1 VNSENAC
8 QWSASTPASL
18 AAQDANGLT
27 PRESGYLTG
36 DTKLLRAD
44 TGAEITLEAL
54 VASGTQSIPVWSLD
68 DRMKVVPRTLK
79 HAFWSGAMET
89 FAVRLASGRE
99 IRVTANHS
107 FLTFN
112 GWQSLGN
119 LAVGARVAI
128 PRIVPGPLIE
138 QSLPEAKLI
147 MLAHLLGDGS
157 FVRRQPIRYAS
168 VDEEN
173 LAAVTAAA
181 THFGITA
188 VRDEY
193 SKARCISLRLPAP
206 YAVARG
212 RRNPIAEWL
221 DSLGLFGLR
230 SHEKFI
236 PDQIFSLCRD
246 QLATFLRHLWATDGS
261 VTVAKSG
268 NVRIYYSTTS
278 EQMARQLVA
287 LLLRF
292 AIVARV
298 RSVGNT
304 YGHPQWTVD
313 ITGAS
318 DQSRFIDE
326 VGVHGGRSLLARS
339 ARIRINEMKR
349 TGRFDTIPSEV
360 WTRVRS
366 VLAVRSMTRGQLQ
379 VAVGT
384 SSRGDLNVNI
394 CPSRSRLARIAG
406 VLKDPQL
413 ESAATNDAFW
423 DTISSIGGFG
433 VRDVYGVTVL
443 QTHRLVANGIGLRNI

>member
-1 VNSENAC
+1 MS
-8 QWSASTPASL
+8 
-18 AAQDANGLT
+18 
-27 PRESGYLTG
+27 REPGYLTG
-36 DTKLLRAD
+36 DTRLLRAD

-54 VASGTQSIPVWSLD
+54 IAASMQSIPIWSLD
-68 DRMKVVPRTLK
+68 DRVKVVPRTLK
-79 HAFWSGAMET
+79 HAFCSGVEET

-99 IRVTANHS
+99 IRVTAGHS

-112 GWQSLGN
+112 GWQSLSN

-138 QSLPEAKLI
+138 QPQPEAELI
-147 MLAHLLGDGS
+147 MLAHLIGDGS

-193 SKARCISLRLPAP
+193 PQARCISLRLPAP

-236 PDQIFSLCRD
+236 PDQIFSLSRD

-268 NVRIYYSTTS
+268 NVRIYYGTTS
-278 EQMARQLVA
+278 ERMARQLVA

-292 AIVARV
+292 GMVARLY
-298 RSVGNT
+298 SVGNT

-313 ITGAS
+313 ITGAN
-318 DQSRFIDE
+318 DQARFIDE

-360 WTRVRS
+360 WTRVRM
-366 VLAVRSMTRGQLQ
+366 VLAQRSMTRGQLQ
-379 VAVGT
+379 LAVGT
-384 SSRGDLNVNI
+384 RSRGDLNVNI
-394 CPSRSRLARIAG
+394 CPSRSRLTRIAK
-406 VLKDPQL
+406 VLGDPQL
-413 ESAATNDAFW
+413 ESVATNDAFW
-423 DTISSIGGFG
+423 DTIASIEGFG
-433 VRDVYGVTVL
+433 LRDVYGVTVL
-443 QTHRLVANGIGLRNI
+443 QARGFVANGIGLRNS

>member
-1 VNSENAC
+1 M
-8 QWSASTPASL
+8 
-18 AAQDANGLT
+18 
-27 PRESGYLTG
+27 
-36 DTKLLRAD
+36 
-44 TGAEITLEAL
+44 EAL
-54 VASGTQSIPVWSLD
+54 IASGTRNIPAWSLD
-68 DRMKVVPRTLK
+68 DSMKVAPRTLK
-79 HAFWSGAMET
+79 RAYSSGVEQT
-89 FAVRLASGRE
+89 FKVRLASGRE
-99 IRVTANHS
+99 ISVTATTHP

-128 PRIVPGPLIE
+128 PRVVPGPLTE
-138 QSLPEAKLI
+138 QSLPEAELI

-157 FVRRQPIRYAS
+157 LVRRQPIRYAS

-193 SKARCISLRLPAP
+193 PAARCISLRLPAP
-206 YAVARG
+206 YALARG

-230 SHEKFI
+230 SHEKLI
-236 PDQIFSLCRD
+236 PDQIFSLSRD

-261 VTVAKSG
+261 VTVATSG
-268 NVRIYYSTTS
+268 NVRIYYGTTS

-292 AIVARV
+292 GIVGRL

-313 ITGAS
+313 IAGAN

-326 VGVHGGRSLLARS
+326 VGVHGGRSVLAEA

-360 WTRVRS
+360 WTRVRT
-366 VLAVRSMTRGQLQ
+366 VLAERAMTRSQLQ

-384 SSRGDLNVNI
+384 QSRGDLAAGI

-413 ESAATNDAFW
+413 ESAATNDVFW
-423 DTISSIGGFG
+423 GKISSIENIGM
-433 VRDVYGVTVL
+433 RDVYGVTVL
-443 QTHRLVANGIGLRNI
+443 KTRKFVANGIGLWNS